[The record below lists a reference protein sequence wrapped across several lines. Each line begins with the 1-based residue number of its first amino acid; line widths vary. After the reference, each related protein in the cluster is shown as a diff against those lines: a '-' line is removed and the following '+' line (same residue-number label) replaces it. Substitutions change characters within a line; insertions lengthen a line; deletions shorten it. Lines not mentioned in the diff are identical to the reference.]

1 MTTDDHDYEE
11 EKLPLLAI
19 RTDVLLPGVVLSLEI
34 GRTQSLAAVDAASSG
49 NGRLFVVPQRD
60 PSVSDPTRGDL
71 VEVGVIAEVV
81 QLVKR
86 DRTHFTAIL
95 RGLERA
101 MIEALTPGA
110 PHPTVRVVP
119 FATIM
124 PADTGAM
131 DALVAQTRADLTA
144 VVRKE
149 NDPDQLEAIG
159 DVDDADELVNLA
171 STHIEL
177 DREAQLR
184 LLTEPDPEARLR
196 IVAEPLT
203 HLRQVLDLREDI
215 RDEIEGDMSRTA
227 RERLLRERLR
237 SIKSELGEGDGD
249 SAVDE
254 YLDKV
259 AESGMS
265 DEARRTA
272 RRELGRM
279 RLMDPSSPQYNIGRT
294 YVEWLLD
301 IPWGVITDDTFDVPA
316 ARAIL
321 EAEHAGLAKVK
332 RRILEFIAVR
342 KLAPDKSGAILC
354 LVGPPGVGKT
364 SLGRSIATALG
375 RKYVRVALGGVRD
388 ESAVRGH
395 RRTYIGALPGRFIT
409 SLKKAGSMNPV
420 FVLDEIDKLGSDHRG
435 DPTSALLEVLD
446 PEQNHEFQDH
456 YVDIPVDLSKVMFI
470 ATANQLETIPAA
482 LLDRLEVIHVPGY
495 TEREKLEI
503 GRKHLLPKQLAEHG
517 IGRDQVEIPEEII
530 TSIILHHT
538 REAGVRNLE
547 RELASVCRA
556 AAVQVAGGKK
566 SVIIGPEELE
576 EILGPPRFISEVA
589 DRSPAVGVATGLAWT
604 PVGGT
609 ILFIEARAMPGTGRL
624 KLTGQV
630 GDVMSESMTAAMS
643 YVRSRAESLGIDNA
657 RFEDTDVH
665 IHLPSGGIKK
675 DGPSAGVAVTTTLV
689 SLLTNRPIRADVA
702 ITGEVTLR
710 GLVLPVGGI
719 KEKVLAAHRAGIK
732 TVVMPLRNE
741 KDLVDVPDEVKDELT
756 IKLVSRVA
764 EAMEIA
770 LAADE
775 GTDEPTSP
783 IPPPTASNGDS
794 TGETFAE

>member
-1 MTTDDHDYEE
+1 
-11 EKLPLLAI
+11 
-19 RTDVLLPGVVLSLEI
+19 
-34 GRTQSLAAVDAASSG
+34 
-49 NGRLFVVPQRD
+49 
-60 PSVSDPTRGDL
+60 
-71 VEVGVIAEVV
+71 
-81 QLVKR
+81 
-86 DRTHFTAIL
+86 
-95 RGLERA
+95 
-101 MIEALTPGA
+101 
-110 PHPTVRVVP
+110 
-119 FATIM
+119 
-124 PADTGAM
+124 
-131 DALVAQTRADLTA
+131 
-144 VVRKE
+144 
-149 NDPDQLEAIG
+149 
-159 DVDDADELVNLA
+159 
-171 STHIEL
+171 
-177 DREAQLR
+177 
-184 LLTEPDPEARLR
+184 LR

-203 HLRQVLDLREDI
+203 HLRQVLDLKEDI

-237 SIKSELGEGDGD
+237 SIKEELGEADGD
-249 SAVDE
+249 SAIDE

-265 DEARRTA
+265 DEARKVV

-321 EAEHAGLAKVK
+321 EAEHSGLAKVK

-342 KLAPDKSGAILC
+342 KLAPEKSGAILC

-375 RKYVRVALGGVRD
+375 REYVRVALGGVRD

-446 PEQNHEFQDH
+446 PEQNHEFSDH
-456 YVDIPVDLSKVMFI
+456 YVDVPVDLSKVMFI
-470 ATANQLETIPAA
+470 ATANMLETIPAP
-482 LLDRLEVIHVPGY
+482 LLDRLEVIQVPGY

-503 GRKHLLPKQLAEHG
+503 ARKHLLPKQIAEHG
-517 IGRDQVEIPEEII
+517 IEKDQIELDEDII
-530 TSIILHHT
+530 TAIILHHT

-556 AAVQVAGGKK
+556 AAVQVASGKS
-566 SVIIGPEELE
+566 SVTIDEEALK
-576 EILGPPRFISEVA
+576 EILGPPRFVSEVA
-589 DRSPAVGVATGLAWT
+589 DRDAAIGVATGLAWT

-609 ILFIEARAMPGTGRL
+609 ILFIEARAMPGKGQL

-643 YVRSRAESLGIDNA
+643 YVRSRAEALGIPNE

-689 SLLTNRPIRADVA
+689 SLLTARPVRADVA

-732 TVVMPLRNE
+732 TVVLPLRNK

-756 IKLVSRVA
+756 IKLVTKVA

-770 LAADE
+770 LATDE

-783 IPPPTASNGDS
+783 IPPPSATDGASSD
-794 TGETFAE
+794 ETFAE